1 MNFDRIVNKVTEMIY
16 EREPSL
22 LERFGEKGKEKC
34 REDNH
39 HHMKHLQS
47 AYELNQAAFFT
58 DYAFWLNG
66 ILTKHGM
73 KTQHLIDNFELIH
86 TVLRVEKGEDEQQA
100 EAFTLYLSAAIAV
113 LKGEPV
119 KGEV

>member
-1 MNFDRIVNKVTEMIY
+1 MIY

-34 REDNH
+34 GEDNH

-47 AYELNQAAFFT
+47 AFELNQSAFFT
-58 DYAFWLNG
+58 DYAVWLDG

-73 KTQHLIDNFELIH
+73 KTQHLIDNFELIQ
-86 TVLRVEKGEDEQQA
+86 TVLREERGEDEQQA
-100 EAFTLYLSAAIAV
+100 DMFTLYLSEAIAV
-113 LKGEPV
+113 LKGERE

>member
-1 MNFDRIVNKVTEMIY
+1 VNFDGIVNQVSEMIY

-47 AYELNQAAFFT
+47 AYELKQSVFFK
-58 DYAFWLNG
+58 DYALWLEG

-73 KTQHLIDNFELIH
+73 KTQHLIDNFKLIQ
-86 TVLRVEKGEDEQQA
+86 TVLREEKGEHEQQA
-100 EAFTLYLSAAIAV
+100 EAFTLYLSEAIAV

>member
-1 MNFDRIVNKVTEMIY
+1 VNFDGIVNQVSEMIY

-47 AYELNQAAFFT
+47 AYELKQFFK
-58 DYAFWLNG
+58 DYAVWLEG

-73 KTQHLIDNFELIH
+73 KTQHLIDNFKLIQ
-86 TVLRVEKGEDEQQA
+86 TVLREEKGEHEQQA
-100 EAFTLYLSAAIAV
+100 EAFTLYLSEAIAV